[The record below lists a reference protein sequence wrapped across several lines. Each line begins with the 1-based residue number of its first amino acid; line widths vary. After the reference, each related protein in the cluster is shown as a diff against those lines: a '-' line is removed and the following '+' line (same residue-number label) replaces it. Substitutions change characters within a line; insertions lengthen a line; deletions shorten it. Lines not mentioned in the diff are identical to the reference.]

1 MENVAECASRIRS
14 SLVSEGSL
22 NLWELR
28 AILNETRDTTFQVL
42 FWMAS
47 RKEIA
52 YRLHDQELCVTL
64 AEKNL
69 SARARA

>member
-1 MENVAECASRIRS
+1 MESVAQCASRIRN
-14 SLVSEGSL
+14 SLVSQGSL

-47 RKEIA
+47 RKEIE
-52 YRLHDQELCVTL
+52 YRLQGQELCVTL
-64 AEKNL
+64 AGP
-69 SARARA
+69 AREGA

>member
-1 MENVAECASRIRS
+1 MENVAECASRIRN
-14 SLVSEGSL
+14 SLVSQGSL

-52 YRLHDQELCVTL
+52 YRLQGQELCVTL
-64 AEKNL
+64 AGKSL
-69 SARARA
+69 PARGRA